1 MEVETVI
8 LCPVC
13 GSEDEHKALADSW
26 LKCETCGCTWDEDCR
41 DEDALPWRCYHCG
54 EVCRTHEQAH
64 AHFGATQDSE
74 PACKIDAA
82 AFRAMEETVRRYRE
96 EDSELH
102 REIHRLNAAYAVKL
116 RQEEEAGYARGLAD
130 GRAYNVEVTGCPKG
144 SPSEP

>member
-13 GSEDEHKALADSW
+13 GSEDEHRALADRW

-41 DEDALPWRCYHCG
+41 DEEALPWRCYHCG
-54 EVCRTHEQAH
+54 EVCQTHEQAH

-82 AFRAMEETVRRYRE
+82 AYRAMEETVRR
-96 EDSELH
+96 L
-102 REIHRLNAAYAVKL
+102 KL
-116 RQEEEAGYARGLAD
+116 REQEEAGYTRGLAD
-130 GRAYNVEVTGCPKG
+130 GRAYNETAKPTAACGR
-144 SPSEP
+144 SA